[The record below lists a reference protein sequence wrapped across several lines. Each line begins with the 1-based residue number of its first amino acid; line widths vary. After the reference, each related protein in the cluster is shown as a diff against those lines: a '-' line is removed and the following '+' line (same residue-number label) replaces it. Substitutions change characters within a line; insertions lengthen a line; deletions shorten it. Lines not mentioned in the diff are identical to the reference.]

1 MANIPFLNNI
11 DLKGNSAIAIVLDPL
26 GSDPGSILTDGRVW
40 YRTDTDFLRLRA
52 NGATRTIYDS
62 SFSLDLITVAAA
74 DVSLN
79 SHKITSLAT
88 PTSSGDA
95 ATKGYVDGLIN
106 GLDWKASVRVATTGN
121 GTLATA
127 YENGDTVDGVTLAT
141 GDRILLKDQ
150 TDPKENGIYVVA
162 ASGAPA
168 RSADADA
175 NAEVTAGL
183 TVGVSEGTANADTIW
198 FLTSND
204 AITIGSTN
212 LVFSQLPGATSY
224 LGGNGLTLTGN
235 SFAVNVDDSSIEINS
250 DTLRVKAGGITNAML
265 AGSIDLTAKVT
276 GVLPLANG
284 GTNAN
289 SAANAKG
296 QLLFMTRF
304 AADVTGDNSTTDFD
318 VTHNFGTKDV
328 LVQVYDPDASD
339 ATVYVD
345 VARATTNKVTVK
357 FGVAPATSK
366 VYRVVVLG

>member
-1 MANIPFLNNI
+1 MADIPFLNNI
-11 DLKGNSAIAIVLDPL
+11 DLKGNQILNVLL
-26 GSDPGSILTDGRVW
+26 QVVGSDPSGLADGQIW
-40 YRTDTDFLRLRA
+40 YRSDTDFMRLRA
-52 NGATRTIYDS
+52 NGATRSIYDT
-62 SFSLDLITVAAA
+62 SFSLDLITVAAG

-79 SHKITSLAT
+79 SHKITNLST
-88 PTSSGDA
+88 PTTSTDA
-95 ATKGYVDGLIN
+95 ATKAYVDAVIN

-127 YENGDTVDGVTLAT
+127 YKNGDTVDGVSLVT

-168 RSADADA
+168 RSSDADA

-183 TVGVSEGTANADTIW
+183 TVGVAEGTANADTIW

-204 AITIGSTN
+204 AITIGSSN

-224 LGGNGLTLTGN
+224 SGGDGLTLTG
-235 SFAVNVDDSSIEINS
+235 SVFSVNVDGSSIEINS
-250 DTLRVKAGGITNAML
+250 DTLRVKAAGITNAML
-265 AGSIDLTAKVT
+265 AGSIDLTSKVT
-276 GVLPLANG
+276 GSLPIANG
-284 GTNAN
+284 GTAGTT
-289 SAANAKG
+289 AATAKSNLG
-296 QLLFMTRF
+296 FMTRF
-304 AADVTGDNSTTDFD
+304 AANITGDGSTASFD

-345 VARATTNKVTVK
+345 VSRATTNKVTVI
-357 FGVAPATSK
+357 FASNVANAK
-366 VYRVVVLG
+366 VYRVVVIG